1 MAEFCVNDY
10 AEPPEGI
17 PVWCVDAGVNLESG
31 IQLVGELIILGL
43 LWILVGKLK
52 RFLIRRKRQK
62 QAAKSPLT
70 HPAASYINIEIPKK
84 P

>member
-10 AEPPEGI
+10 AEPAEGI
-17 PVWCVDAGVNLESG
+17 PVWCVEAEVSLESG
-31 IQLVGELIILGL
+31 IQLVGEILILAI

-62 QAAKSPLT
+62 QMAKSPLT
-70 HPAASYINIEIPKK
+70 HPAASHIMIEMPRK